1 MTICRNTRNRAALVG
16 GLLLWGMI
24 SVVGCA
30 PVHTDYE
37 AFVRDPRPIV
47 TSTDYR
53 LAPPDQIQI
62 TSKRVREINGHRE
75 TIRPDG
81 KITLPLLG
89 SVFVANK
96 TLEQVSAELEA
107 MAQQYYE
114 DADVSVRVMRFA
126 SKKIFVFGEVTIPGA
141 YSYDGANTVL
151 ETLAQA
157 YPTRLAD
164 PDRILV
170 CRPGKDGELIH
181 RMTVSL
187 NDMVQGGD
195 VTLDAVLEEGDVIY
209 VPPNPLAAVGL
220 ALQQVLL
227 PIQPA
232 ANVVRGPASIGED
245 LSGTTYGRDSGE

>member
-1 MTICRNTRNRAALVG
+1 MTICQNIRTRIATVMAVVCWGLVG
-16 GLLLWGMI
+16 
-24 SVVGCA
+24 VVGCA

-37 AFVRDPRPIV
+37 AFVREPRPVV

-53 LAPPDQIQI
+53 LAPPDAIQI

-114 DADVSVRVMRFA
+114 DADVSIRVDRFA
-126 SKKIFVFGEVTIPGA
+126 SKKIFVFGEVTLPGA
-141 YSYDGANTVL
+141 YPYDGANTVL

-164 PDRILV
+164 PDKILIV
-170 CRPGKDGELIH
+170 RPGKDGEIIS

-187 NDMVQGGD
+187 NKMIREGD

-209 VPPNPLAAVGL
+209 VPANPLASVGL
-220 ALQQVLL
+220 ALQQLLL

-232 ANVVRGPASIGED
+232 ANVVRGPASIGQD
-245 LSGTTYGRDSGE
+245 MTGTTYGRDTTE